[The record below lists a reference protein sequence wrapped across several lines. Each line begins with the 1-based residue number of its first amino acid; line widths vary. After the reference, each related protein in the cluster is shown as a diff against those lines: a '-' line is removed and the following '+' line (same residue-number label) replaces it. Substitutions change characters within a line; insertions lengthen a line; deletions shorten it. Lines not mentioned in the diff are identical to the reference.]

1 LQHQRNALAAGGRPF
16 AAGRLVPSPAM
27 AILAGIFGI
36 LGRFV
41 GKLLT
46 AALGWASTLL
56 FGRVP
61 QNKQIILVLITFG
74 SIAWV
79 AMVLGVLFPDVG
91 TFLLAFVP
99 APDYL
104 EPWVRLAMLAA
115 AIITP
120 LLIGM
125 ATLFIQDKA
134 SRASGLEAAK
144 NVLRGYPLALVLA
157 FVLAFLGVVSV
168 VRKARS
174 LAKRWA
180 DAHVPIVVREGG
192 YEEMVGDLER
202 ALDDAGLEVAMRVA
216 PAVMAVPGKML
227 AAIAGAGVRALV
239 PDQLVQL
246 VGRDIEV
253 ALYPSDIAIAGREP
267 KVTRAR
273 AAIASRLTGTSAF
286 LTTAAEAQAVE
297 ERLERLA
304 KRASPGPE
312 ADAELAGI
320 DTVLATLEI
329 PYEEWE
335 VLYRMRLQVER
346 DLLAGNRPGQDFPG
360 ARPDRVPRATTD
372 PAAGAV
378 QVAFGMISIALVVAD
393 LVLALRER
401 SRR

>member
-1 LQHQRNALAAGGRPF
+1 
-16 AAGRLVPSPAM
+16 M
-27 AILAGIFGI
+27 AILAGIFGM

-61 QNKQIILVLITFG
+61 KDKQIILVLITFG

-99 APDYL
+99 APDDL

-115 AIITP
+115 AIVTP
-120 LLIGM
+120 LLIGV
-125 ATLFIQDKA
+125 ATLFIQDKT
-134 SRASGLEAAK
+134 SRPAGIEAAK
-144 NVLRGYPLALVLA
+144 GVLRGYPLALVLA
-157 FVLAFLGVVSV
+157 LVLVFLGALSIA
-168 VRKARS
+168 RKARS
-174 LAKRWA
+174 LARRWA

-192 YEEMVGDLER
+192 YEQMVVDLER
-202 ALDDAGLEVAMRVA
+202 ALDDAGLDVTRRPA
-216 PAVMAVPGKML
+216 PAVMAAPGKML

-239 PDQLVQL
+239 PDRLIQL

-253 ALYPSDIAIAGREP
+253 ALYPSDIAIAGRET

-273 AAIASRLTGTSAF
+273 AAVASRLTGTPAF

-304 KRASPGPE
+304 KRATPGPE
-312 ADAELAGI
+312 ADAELAAI
-320 DTVLATLEI
+320 DRVLATLEI
-329 PYEEWE
+329 AYDEWE

-360 ARPDRVPRATTD
+360 ARSDRAQRATTD
-372 PAAGAV
+372 PAAGNLE
-378 QVAFGMISIALVVAD
+378 VAFAMVSIGLVIAD
-393 LVLALRER
+393 LILAVRER
-401 SRR
+401 FGR

>member
-1 LQHQRNALAAGGRPF
+1 
-16 AAGRLVPSPAM
+16 M
-27 AILAGIFGI
+27 AILAGIFGG

-61 QNKQIILVLITFG
+61 GNKQIILVLITFG

-115 AIITP
+115 AIVTP
-120 LLIGM
+120 LLIGV

-134 SRASGLEAAK
+134 SRPGGMEAAK

-157 FVLAFLGVVSV
+157 LVLAFLGAVSIA
-168 VRKARS
+168 RKARS

-192 YEEMVGDLER
+192 YEQMVVDLDR
-202 ALDDAGLEVAMRVA
+202 ALDDAGLDVTQRPA
-216 PAVMAVPGKML
+216 PAIMAAPGKML
-227 AAIAGAGVRALV
+227 AAIAGAGVRAMV
-239 PDQLVQL
+239 PDQLIQL

-273 AAIASRLTGTSAF
+273 AAIASRLTGTPAF
-286 LTTAAEAQAVE
+286 LTTTAEAQAVE

-304 KRASPGPE
+304 KQALPGPE
-312 ADAELAGI
+312 ADAELAAI
-320 DTVLATLEI
+320 DKILATVEI
-329 PYEEWE
+329 SYDEWE

-360 ARPDRVPRATTD
+360 ARSDRAPRATTD
-372 PAAGAV
+372 PAPGGL
-378 QVAFGMISIALVVAD
+378 QVAFGMVSIALVVAD
-393 LVLALRER
+393 LILAVRER
-401 SRR
+401 FGR